1 MKIGGSELTIKSVAL
16 EIESSASKS
25 WLEMMLGSLRNS
37 LINSFFSR
45 ELILETVR
53 AKSSPTATMLV
64 KTLVEATAYSGPAC
78 K

>member
-37 LINSFFSR
+37 LINAFFSR

-53 AKSSPTATMLV
+53 AKSRPTATMLV